1 MADVTQ
7 PDDTHARAVA
17 DRAAADIDA
26 EEVAALAVE
35 LGAIES
41 AAGIE
46 GEAAERV
53 AEWLAEQG
61 FAPRRLGLIPERPSI
76 VARLD
81 GQGSGPTLVFN
92 AHLDTAVGR
101 EDTLVYR
108 DPAQRKYLSAWREG
122 DTLFGNGL
130 VNDKAPM
137 AAFLVAAAQLRRSG
151 IQLSGDVVL
160 TAVPG
165 EIGLEPMDEFQGTAY
180 LGKDLGARF
189 MIARGIVGDAAL
201 VAEATGNT
209 MGWVEA
215 GKAYFRIQV
224 HGGEPL
230 YTPFVPPEPDPLK
243 SPNALVR
250 LGPAVIAL
258 NEWAAGYAERVFEC
272 PGGTVV
278 PKANI
283 TAVRGG
289 RPEKMI
295 KSTQLALLYLDVR
308 LVPDANVLAI
318 RREIAGVLDRAGVP
332 ADVECV
338 MYRRGYEAQDI
349 GDLVGAV
356 RSSHVAEFGD
366 EPARP
371 APPVTSMWRDT
382 NPFNEAG
389 IPSLTYGPASS
400 TGGGNF
406 SLTVAEL
413 ARTARV
419 YARTMVAYCGPT
431 P

>member
-1 MADVTQ
+1 MSETAVDA
-7 PDDTHARAVA
+7 ARVRSVA
-17 DRAAADIDA
+17 DAAAADIDA

-41 AAGIE
+41 SAGIE
-46 GEAAERV
+46 GAAAERV
-53 AEWLAEQG
+53 AGWLSEQG
-61 FAPRRLGLIPERPSI
+61 FTPTRYGLVPERPSV

-81 GQGSGPTLVFN
+81 GYGRGRTLVFN

-101 EDTLVYR
+101 DDTLVYR
-108 DPAQRKYLSAWREG
+108 DPTNRKYISAWRSG

-151 IQLSGDVVL
+151 VRLAGDVVL

-165 EIGLEPMDEFQGTAY
+165 EIGLEPVDEFQGTAH

-189 MIARGIVGDAAL
+189 MIARGVIGDAAL

-209 MGWVEA
+209 IGWVEA
-215 GKAYFRIQV
+215 GKAYFRIDV

-230 YTPFVPPEPDPLK
+230 YTPFVPAESDPLK
-243 SPNALVR
+243 HPNALVR
-250 LGPAVIAL
+250 QAPAVIAL
-258 NEWAAGYAERVFEC
+258 NEWATGYSERTYEC
-272 PGGTVV
+272 EGGTVV

-283 TAVRGG
+283 AAIRGG
-289 RPEKMI
+289 RVDKMI

-308 LVPDANVLAI
+308 IVPDADVLAL
-318 RREIAGVLDRAGVP
+318 RRELADTLERAGVH

-338 MYRRGYEAQDI
+338 MYRRGYEARGI
-349 GDLVGAV
+349 GDLAGAV
-356 RSSHVAEFGD
+356 RTSHVAEFGE

-371 APPVTSMWRDT
+371 SPPITSMWRDT

-400 TGGGNF
+400 SGGGNI
-406 SLTVAEL
+406 TVTIDDL

-419 YARTMVAYCGPT
+419 YARTMVTYCGPM